1 MRLEFPKLFNY
12 ATIRSATIAEYWA
25 GGEWII
31 PFRRTFGADDLV
43 AWEQLLDKLRGV
55 RLQGSKD
62 YPIWILEKSGSY
74 STRSMY
80 RFLSHRGVIN
90 KRMER
95 LWKSKLPLKLKIFMW
110 LAIQG
115 RIQTGVALKQKNWK
129 GDVNCN
135 LCASPE
141 TVNHVLFQCVM
152 ARFVWASFKEAL
164 GWDRV
169 PTSLTD
175 IFDHWIP
182 LGCKDY
188 ELKLFTFVIIAW
200 ALWVSRNKIR
210 IQKCFPDSPISILY
224 KTKFFMQRWAV
235 LLRATDREKLAT
247 CYSSLE
253 TWVKSFE
260 ELRPHCSED
269 WWS

>member
-12 ATIRSATIAEYWA
+12 AITRSATIAEYWA

-43 AWEQLLDKLRGV
+43 AWEQLMDKLRGV

-62 YPIWILEKSGSY
+62 YPIWILEKSGCY

-164 GWDRV
+164 GWIYSI
-169 PTSLTD
+169 TGFLWGAKIMSLNSL
-175 IFDHWIP
+175 P
-182 LGCKDY
+182 L
-188 ELKLFTFVIIAW
+188 
-200 ALWVSRNKIR
+200 
-210 IQKCFPDSPISILY
+210 
-224 KTKFFMQRWAV
+224 
-235 LLRATDREKLAT
+235 
-247 CYSSLE
+247 
-253 TWVKSFE
+253 
-260 ELRPHCSED
+260 
-269 WWS
+269 